1 MSLTSPL
8 EDRIKKYESMVNRY
22 NGKPENSFEPLL
34 QFVMILCKNKNYDG
48 AEEILSN
55 LVQSSHFTEYRQ
67 ISLIWILRSEIA
79 EQIGQLQRSV
89 KLFEEAAKYQAKV
102 YIIYLFQF
110 STYIILVHFTLKL
123 IIIHS
128 HL

>member
-1 MSLTSPL
+1 MSPL
-8 EDRIKKYESMVNRY
+8 QRRISKYESIVKKY
-22 NGKPENSFEPLL
+22 DDKTENNIEPLL

-55 LVQSSHFTEYRQ
+55 LVESSHFIKYRQ

-79 EQIGQLQRSV
+79 EQLGELQKSV
-89 KLFEEAAKYQAKV
+89 KLFEQAAKYQAKV
-102 YIIYLFQF
+102 YIYYYFHFICNDIIKYIYNI
-110 STYIILVHFTLKL
+110 Y
-123 IIIHS
+123 S